1 MRLSSPTMRVT
12 NTADEYCLLSVM
24 PTLLRITPRRT
35 TTVFKKLEAQ
45 QPTLHIPFPA
55 NKAPYTENFSDAH
68 TILFLTWYES
78 TSDIAFCINEL
89 EEDDIEMRRA
99 VDLGQAVFDMR
110 NPHKILTYLP
120 TCAHAHFL
128 ALYTTCLPE
137 RRKIRWGEF
146 KGLKF
151 IHPYQHYNRFPD
163 ITFSSAPTHKVQDIF
178 YVPTYPTNCIPNTL
192 AINDESPL
200 SLEEMNTM
208 IAVLADNTGVHFIH
222 CSYTKMGHNRRLLD
236 RNQIICLNLGD
247 TIIFFDPENGV
258 VSFTGANASHQFK
271 QWLTQEITLGALSYI
286 VNEPD
291 DATVYLSRKL
301 KYLEIGTYQESK
313 CIKYYNMKQGSR
325 HYFCDACGKREHDP
339 EQLSSCSKCKK
350 VRYCNTTC
358 QKQHWY
364 AHKKEC
370 KTYTSPFPKM
380 APAC

>member
-1 MRLSSPTMRVT
+1 MWVT
-12 NTADEYCLLSVM
+12 NTANEYCLLSVM

-55 NKAPYTENFSDAH
+55 NKAPCTENFSDAH
-68 TILFLTWYES
+68 TIHFLTWYEN

-128 ALYTTCLPE
+128 ALYTACPPE
-137 RRKIRWGEF
+137 RRK
-146 KGLKF
+146 
-151 IHPYQHYNRFPD
+151 
-163 ITFSSAPTHKVQDIF
+163 
-178 YVPTYPTNCIPNTL
+178 
-192 AINDESPL
+192 
-200 SLEEMNTM
+200 
-208 IAVLADNTGVHFIH
+208 
-222 CSYTKMGHNRRLLD
+222 
-236 RNQIICLNLGD
+236 
-247 TIIFFDPENGV
+247 
-258 VSFTGANASHQFK
+258 TGANASHQFK

-291 DATVYLSRKL
+291 DATVPLSRKL

-313 CIKYYNMKQGSR
+313 FIKYCNIKQGSR

-370 KTYTSPFPKM
+370 KTYTSPFPKI